1 MLDFNERVKP
11 LDFIKYEKELK
22 RDLRVNNFFDS
33 FVLTSCVVEFGMY
46 TKTFHNIASLIPFL
60 VLSGLF
66 SAKLTNIDKLMI
78 ADYIHEQITKTD
90 TYKMSI
96 EVYENYQRKLYEFI
110 TGKLGLSNEFEI
122 SYTFMEMLNNGILS
136 NSGSHRYTLEYEKKK
151 YTKYDIFELSGMRL
165 ATGHSV
171 CRHRSKAL
179 VDLLSNINNDNLAI
193 YLSYINAVK
202 NKGKTSPYILKNLK
216 PNHSNC
222 LIIDKSTNNGLIVDP
237 ANNYIAGTG
246 DLKILSSPN
255 SSNDDLILYHKIHQK
270 PGNDSTIK
278 DNREDIMFFY
288 QPRRFLRINND
299 KTYSGL
305 TQDDYNLIK
314 KSLNYDS
321 KYTVNAINPYIK
333 AREYLNFYKQ
343 TKPTLET
350 MEKLYTDI
358 IPINQKVLKKH
369 IIK

>member
-22 RDLRVNNFFDS
+22 KDIRINNFFDT
-33 FVLTSCVVEFGMY
+33 FTLTSYVVEFGIF
-46 TKTFHNIASLIPFL
+46 TKIFPNIAALIPFF

-66 SAKLTNIDKLMI
+66 SAKLTDIDKLKI
-78 ADYIHEQITKTD
+78 ADYIHEEITKTD
-90 TYKMSI
+90 TYKTSI

-136 NSGSHRYTLEYEKKK
+136 NSGSHRYTFEYEKKK
-151 YTKYDIFELSGMRL
+151 YTKYEVFELTGMRL

-179 VDLLSNINNDNLAI
+179 IDLLSNINNDNLAI
-193 YLSYINAVK
+193 YLTCVNTVK
-202 NKGKTSPYILKNLK
+202 NKEKTSPYILKNLK
-216 PNHSNC
+216 PNHTNC

-237 ANNYIAGTG
+237 ANNYITGTS
-246 DLKILSSPN
+246 DLKIFSPPN
-255 SSNDDLILYHKIHQK
+255 SPNDDLILYHKVHQK
-270 PGNDSTIK
+270 PGNDNTIK
-278 DNREDIMFFY
+278 DNGEDTMLFY
-288 QPRRFLRINND
+288 QLRGFLRINND
-299 KTYSGL
+299 KTESRL
-305 TQDDYNLIK
+305 TQDDYDLIK

-321 KYTVNAINPYIK
+321 KYTVSAINPYIK